1 MSVIAD
7 GSPRL
12 RLLDAPNSF
21 PYDKI
26 RCSNAGAKSMTK
38 VGLFSGGSS
47 RFGRRAGFRV
57 FGLAL
62 CLVVA
67 LNPLYAQS
75 SSSPVQGPE
84 QDPEQE
90 NIRNPEFFPLDQVRP
105 GMKGIGLSTFQ
116 GDKVEEFEVEVLG
129 VLENFAPRRNMI
141 LARLSGSRLQETG
154 ILAGMS
160 GSPVYLEG
168 KLLGAVAF
176 GFPFAKEPIGGITP
190 IGDMMDIVPR
200 ETPDPAAGEV
210 AGHVSSERSSEG
222 APPSPQVSRALPWR
236 VARAV
241 NASAS
246 SGADEEILRWIPSWE
261 SPEDLP
267 AAFQHF
273 PGAPGVAAVPSWQRV
288 PLLFN
293 GFTQQGLDAL
303 LPQWR
308 AFGFEPILGVGS
320 VRSFSPDGEGGGL
333 SGAEAL
339 RPGSM
344 VSVHLIRGDLN
355 IKADCTV
362 TLRIEDQIYACGH
375 GFLQSGR
382 TELPFS
388 PAKVITL
395 IPSVFSSFK
404 LSSAGPVVGT
414 IRQDRSSGIQGVIGE
429 RARMIPVHMTLSSTL
444 GRQREYHL
452 EIVQDALLSPLLLNQ
467 ALIVSIAATERRLGL
482 ATFEIRGRI
491 RLSDGQTVE
500 IEDIAAGDTNSHMA
514 VAASVAGPLRVLLSS
529 GFPGL
534 AVEGIELSV
543 ISINEKRLAKVDQVW
558 SEKSEI
564 GPGEEFT
571 IHAQLR
577 MLSGEIRTQ
586 KLTVAT
592 PENLTGRFL
601 TVVVGSGQMANR
613 YFVPR
618 FSSQGGSRVA
628 QDLRQ
633 LVRALNHL
641 RGKNRLYVLLMDQ
654 KRALF
659 LQGEEFPSPPPSLL
673 QIFQADPSVST
684 NMASTGFS
692 IIGDSES
699 EALPYAIQGQR
710 TLRLRVKNSAAR

>member
-1 MSVIAD
+1 MTNV
-7 GSPRL
+7 GS
-12 RLLDAPNSF
+12 
-21 PYDKI
+21 
-26 RCSNAGAKSMTK
+26 
-38 VGLFSGGSS
+38 FSGGFS
-47 RFGRRAGFRV
+47 RFRRKAVFRV
-57 FGLAL
+57 FGLVLCFAL
-62 CLVVA
+62 A
-67 LNPLYAQS
+67 LIPLYVYGQN
-75 SSSPVQGPE
+75 SPSLSPSPK
-84 QDPEQE
+84 QDQE
-90 NIRNPEFFPLDQVRP
+90 NILNPEFFPLDQVRP
-105 GMKGIGLSTFQ
+105 GMKGTGLSTFQ
-116 GDKVEEFEVEVLG
+116 GDNVEEFEVEILG
-129 VLENFAPRRNMI
+129 VLENFAPRRSMI
-141 LARLSGSRLQETG
+141 LARLSGGRLKETG

-176 GFPFAKEPIGGITP
+176 GFPFAKDPIGGITP

-200 ETPDPAAGEV
+200 ETKGQAGREV
-210 AGHVSSERSSEG
+210 AGDVFSEGSGERSG
-222 APPSPQVSRALPWR
+222 GRAPQVSQPFPMRI
-236 VARAV
+236 ARAA
-241 NASAS
+241 NAAAS
-246 SGADEEILRWIPSWE
+246 GSGEEILRWIPSWE

-267 AAFQHF
+267 AAFQPF
-273 PGAPGVAAVPSWQRV
+273 PGISGGAAVPSWQRV

-320 VRSFSPDGEGGGL
+320 VRSFPPDGEGTGL

-362 TLRIEDQIYACGH
+362 TLRIGDQIFACGH
-375 GFLQSGR
+375 GFLQNGR
-382 TELPFS
+382 TALPFS

-404 LSSAGPVVGT
+404 LSSAGPVVGA
-414 IRQDRSSGIQGVIGE
+414 IRQDRSGGIQGIIGD

-482 ATFEIRGRI
+482 ATFELRGRI
-491 RLSDGQTVE
+491 RLSDGQTIE
-500 IEDIAAGDTNSHMA
+500 IEDIAAGDVNSHMA

-534 AVEGIELSV
+534 TVEGIELSV
-543 ISINEKRLAKVDQVW
+543 ISTNEKRLAKVDQVW

-577 MLSGEIRTQ
+577 MPSGEVRTQ

-601 TVVVGSGQMANR
+601 TVMVGSGQMANR
-613 YFVPR
+613 YFSPR
-618 FSSQGGSRVA
+618 FSSQGGGRAA

-654 KRALF
+654 KRAFF
-659 LQGEEFPSPPPSLL
+659 LKGEEFPSPPPSLL
-673 QIFQADPSVST
+673 QTFQADPSVST
-684 NMASTGFS
+684 NLAGAGFS